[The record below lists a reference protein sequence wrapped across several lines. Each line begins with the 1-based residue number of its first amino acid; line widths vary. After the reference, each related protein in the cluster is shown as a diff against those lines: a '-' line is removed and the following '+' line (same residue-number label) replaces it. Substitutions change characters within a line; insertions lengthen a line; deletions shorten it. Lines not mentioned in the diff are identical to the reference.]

1 MTMRHYIRNR
11 ISEKQ
16 IWFTLNFAIGSD
28 NPKYLSKFVQG
39 KAIEKFTN
47 GRLKSLNDAYNRNE
61 VKTIFVS
68 QKWFHF
74 LGNLSI
80 FSYKTR
86 LQIGLNG
93 ETIHLFVLR
102 SMMRFIYVY
111 SLIHKNEVLF
121 IFGNMEKILLANPGI
136 LELIDNTIKDSDR
149 IFSLRKAKI
158 EIYVDYPGY
167 NIDVELLEVL
177 RVMDALKS
185 RGPLHQIER
194 IYLLVYNCPK
204 PKIELIQKSIRK
216 NIEEIEINGLSTTL
230 LFYEL
235 DSKVTWEN
243 QQEMLR
249 FTFVTKNVS
258 MMTLENCFQFEQ
270 DLVLASLESPL
281 KLKNWSI
288 YF

>member
-167 NIDVELLEVL
+167 NIDVELPEVL